1 LISRYL
7 EVCRKVIVDDLQL
20 ARAAVP
26 CFPPDY
32 QIYDRFV
39 HMYHNCVCK
48 RLREIAAER
57 MEKSELVQL
66 LSWIQTYGG
75 EELLGNRRLQINTVA
90 LLDDVPVLSRSTLN
104 TLYDR

>member
-1 LISRYL
+1 MFSVHEPFRFSKKLCGAAYL

-48 RLREIAAER
+48 RLREIASER
-57 MEKSELVQL
+57 LEKSELVQL
-66 LSWIQTYGG
+66 LSWIQTYG
-75 EELLGNRRLQINTVA
+75 
-90 LLDDVPVLSRSTLN
+90 
-104 TLYDR
+104 